1 MRKKDQFMQRH
12 LTLIT
17 MVLVMAAIVIGGAS
31 QSAPARTPL
40 PSTSV
45 VLLQPTNLLA
55 TSIPPSVIP
64 PGAATHIVRTGETLY
79 AIALQYGV
87 TVDGLVTANGLADDD
102 TIFIGQ
108 TLVIPG
114 VEVALLPIETPPPTP
129 ELLPTTLPIDI
140 PVVATPLPTI
150 ALAAPSTLPTGAPT
164 WTFDLG
170 VLTPPVPIILNG
182 ITLDA
187 IVVMPENVARNA
199 QQIYVVGQEL
209 GRDPHSFSKLGDST
223 IENPHFLTRFDDGP
237 YNLGDYAFLQPAIEY
252 FHGSFARQGVAVQRG
267 LHTWSVFDPM
277 WADPYSC
284 QPGEHMLA
292 CEFRIHN
299 PSVVF
304 IKLGS
309 NDVGVPNST
318 DRNLRR
324 IVEYCINNGVIP
336 ILNTKADRHEG
347 AGNINNNIVRQ
358 IATDYQVPLLDFD
371 VIAETL
377 PSRGLAVDGVHLTS
391 FFAHDWSSPIA
402 LQRGYGVHNL
412 IALIILDRV
421 WRVTQ

>member
-1 MRKKDQFMQRH
+1 MQRH
-12 LTLIT
+12 LTLIA
-17 MVLVMAAIVIGGAS
+17 MVLVMAAIVIGNS
-31 QSAPARTPL
+31 TRSAPRRTAITAGNAAVP
-40 PSTSV
+40 
-45 VLLQPTNLLA
+45 LQPTTLLA
-55 TSIPPSVIP
+55 TTLQPSLIP
-64 PGAATHIVRTGETLY
+64 PGVVTHIVRTGETLY

-87 TVDGLVTANGLADDD
+87 SVDALVATNGLANGD

-114 VEVALLPIETPPPTP
+114 TTEVALAPVSPTNEP
-129 ELLPTTLPIDI
+129 Q
-140 PVVATPLPTI
+140 PLPTEI
-150 ALAAPSTLPTGAPT
+150 PTLAPTAAPTEVTFNALNLPTFEVRP
-164 WTFDLG
+164 FDLG
-170 VLTPPVPIILNG
+170 ILTPPAPLTLNG

-199 QQIYVVGQEL
+199 QQIYVIGQSF

-237 YNLGDYAFLQPAIEY
+237 YNLGEYGYLQPAINY

-284 QPGEHMLA
+284 EPGEHMLA
-292 CEFRIHN
+292 CEFRVHN
-299 PSVVF
+299 PSVIF

-309 NDVGVPNST
+309 NDVGVPDST

-358 IATDYQVPLLDFD
+358 IAADYQIPLLDFD
-371 VIAETL
+371 VVAETL
-377 PSRGLAVDGVHLTS
+377 PSRGLAFDGVHLTS
-391 FFAHDWSSPIA
+391 FFAHDWRSPVA
-402 LQRGYGVHNL
+402 FQRGYGVHNL

-421 WRVTQ
+421 WRVTQDG

>member
-1 MRKKDQFMQRH
+1 
-12 LTLIT
+12 
-17 MVLVMAAIVIGGAS
+17 
-31 QSAPARTPL
+31 
-40 PSTSV
+40 
-45 VLLQPTNLLA
+45 
-55 TSIPPSVIP
+55 
-64 PGAATHIVRTGETLY
+64 
-79 AIALQYGV
+79 
-87 TVDGLVTANGLADDD
+87 
-102 TIFIGQ
+102 
-108 TLVIPG
+108 
-114 VEVALLPIETPPPTP
+114 
-129 ELLPTTLPIDI
+129 
-140 PVVATPLPTI
+140 VVATPLPTI